1 MMNKWKNISV
11 RKIIANNKLST
22 RALVL
27 AAIFAAMN
35 IILTRA
41 GVIMLF
47 GGLVRLS
54 FGKIPLI
61 LSGLFLGPLAGA
73 FAGLVGDVLGV
84 IINSHG
90 APMIHPGFTLSSVL
104 TGVLPGIIVILS
116 GKKRSSL
123 FNVLT
128 SNIVVL
134 IIVNFILD
142 AIWLSQMYGNPYL
155 VVFNTRLIPHTII
168 GIANIL
174 LTYPLLKSLVKAG
187 LASDIVK
194 NRKIG
199 T

>member
-1 MMNKWKNISV
+1 MNKQGNISV

-27 AAIFAAMN
+27 AAIFSAMN

-73 FAGLVGDVLGV
+73 FAGLIGDVLGV

-104 TGVLPGIIVILS
+104 TGAVPGIIVILS
-116 GKKRSSL
+116 RRKRSSL
-123 FNVLT
+123 FNVIT
-128 SNIVVL
+128 SNIIVL
-134 IIVNFILD
+134 ILVNLLLD
-142 AIWLSQMYGNPYL
+142 TLWLSQMYGNPYT
-155 VVFNTRLIPHTII
+155 VVFQTRLIPHII
-168 GIANIL
+168 IAAINIVV
-174 LTYPLLKSLVKAG
+174 TYPLLKSLIKTG
-187 LASDIVK
+187 LASDTVK
-194 NRKIG
+194 V

>member
-1 MMNKWKNISV
+1 MSRENVSPMQKVIT
-11 RKIIANNKLST
+11 RNKLST
-22 RALVL
+22 RTLAL

-47 GGLVRLS
+47 GGIVRLS
-54 FGKIPLI
+54 LGKIPLI
-61 LSGLFLGPLAGA
+61 LSGLLLGPFAGGL
-73 FAGLVGDVLGV
+73 AGLVGDILGV

-104 TGVLPGIIVILS
+104 TGAIPGTIVILS

-123 FNVLT
+123 FNVIT

-134 IIVNFILD
+134 ILVNFVLD

-155 VVFNTRLIPHTII
+155 AVFYTRLVPHIII
-168 GIANIL
+168 GIVNIL

-187 LASDIVK
+187 LASDTVESCKTSI
-194 NRKIG
+194 
-199 T
+199 

>member
-1 MMNKWKNISV
+1 MNKQGNISV

-27 AAIFAAMN
+27 AAIFSAMN

-73 FAGLVGDVLGV
+73 FAGLIGDVLGV

-104 TGVLPGIIVILS
+104 TGAVPGIIVILS
-116 GKKRSSL
+116 RRKRSSL
-123 FNVLT
+123 FNVIT
-128 SNIVVL
+128 SNIIVL
-134 IIVNFILD
+134 ILVNLLLD
-142 AIWLSQMYGNPYL
+142 TLWLSQMYGNPYA
-155 VVFNTRLIPHTII
+155 VVFQTRLIPHII
-168 GIANIL
+168 IAAINIVV
-174 LTYPLLKSLVKAG
+174 TYPLLKSLIKTG
-187 LASDIVK
+187 LASDTV
-194 NRKIG
+194 RV

>member
-104 TGVLPGIIVILS
+104 TGAVPGIIVVLS
-116 GKKRSSL
+116 RKNRSSL
-123 FNVLT
+123 FNVIT

-134 IIVNFILD
+134 ILVNLLLVTL
-142 AIWLSQMYGNPYL
+142 WLSQMYGNPYA
-155 VVFNTRLIPHTII
+155 VVFKTRLIPHII
-168 GIANIL
+168 IAAINIVV
-174 LTYPLLKSLVKAG
+174 TYPLIKSLIKTG
-187 LASDIVK
+187 LASDTVRIA
-194 NRKIG
+194 
-199 T
+199 

>member
-1 MMNKWKNISV
+1 MSGESISSV
-11 RKIIANNKLST
+11 QKAITGNKLST
-22 RALVL
+22 RSMAL

-35 IILTRA
+35 IVLTRV

-47 GGLVRLS
+47 GGVVRLS
-54 FGKIPLI
+54 LGKMPLI
-61 LSGLFLGPLAGA
+61 LAGLLLGPFAGGL
-73 FAGLVGDVLGV
+73 AGLVGDVLGV

-174 LTYPLLKSLVKAG
+174 LTYPLLKSSVKAG

>member
-1 MMNKWKNISV
+1 MNKQGNISV

-27 AAIFAAMN
+27 AAIFSAMN

-104 TGVLPGIIVILS
+104 TGAVPGIIVILS
-116 GKKRSSL
+116 RRKRSSL
-123 FNVLT
+123 FNVIT
-128 SNIVVL
+128 SNIIVL
-134 IIVNFILD
+134 ILVNLLLD
-142 AIWLSQMYGNPYL
+142 TLWLSQMYGNPYT
-155 VVFNTRLIPHTII
+155 VVFQTRLIPHII
-168 GIANIL
+168 IAAINIVV
-174 LTYPLLKSLVKAG
+174 TYPLLKSLIKTG
-187 LASDIVK
+187 LASDTVK
-194 NRKIG
+194 V

>member
-1 MMNKWKNISV
+1 MNKWKNISV

-104 TGVLPGIIVILS
+104 TGAVPGIIVVLS
-116 GKKRSSL
+116 RKNRSSL
-123 FNVLT
+123 FNVIT

-134 IIVNFILD
+134 ILVNLLLD
-142 AIWLSQMYGNPYL
+142 TLWLSQMYGNPYA
-155 VVFNTRLIPHTII
+155 VVFKTRLIPHII
-168 GIANIL
+168 IAAINIVV
-174 LTYPLLKSLVKAG
+174 TYPLIKSLIKTG
-187 LASDIVK
+187 LASDTVRIA
-194 NRKIG
+194 
-199 T
+199 

>member
-1 MMNKWKNISV
+1 MMNKQGNISV

-73 FAGLVGDVLGV
+73 FAGLIGDVLGV

-104 TGVLPGIIVILS
+104 TGAVPGIIVILS
-116 GKKRSSL
+116 RRKRSSL
-123 FNVLT
+123 FNVIT
-128 SNIVVL
+128 SNIIVL
-134 IIVNFILD
+134 ILVNLLLD
-142 AIWLSQMYGNPYL
+142 TLWLSQMYGNPYT
-155 VVFNTRLIPHTII
+155 VVFQTRLIPHII
-168 GIANIL
+168 IAAINIVV
-174 LTYPLLKSLVKAG
+174 TYPLLKSLIKTG
-187 LASDIVK
+187 LASDTVK
-194 NRKIG
+194 V

>member
-1 MMNKWKNISV
+1 MNKQGNISV

-27 AAIFAAMN
+27 AAIFSAMN

-73 FAGLVGDVLGV
+73 FAGLIGDVLGV

-104 TGVLPGIIVILS
+104 TGAVPGIIVILS
-116 GKKRSSL
+116 RRKRSSL
-123 FNVLT
+123 FNVIT
-128 SNIVVL
+128 SNIIVL
-134 IIVNFILD
+134 ILVNLLLD
-142 AIWLSQMYGNPYL
+142 TLWLSQMYGNPYT
-155 VVFNTRLIPHTII
+155 VVFQTRLIPHII
-168 GIANIL
+168 IAAINIVV
-174 LTYPLLKSLVKAG
+174 TYPLLKSLIKTG
-187 LASDIVK
+187 LASDTV
-194 NRKIG
+194 RV

>member
-104 TGVLPGIIVILS
+104 TGAVPGIIVVLS
-116 GKKRSSL
+116 RKNRSSL
-123 FNVLT
+123 FNVIT

-134 IIVNFILD
+134 ILVNLLLD
-142 AIWLSQMYGNPYL
+142 TLWLSQMYGNPYA
-155 VVFNTRLIPHTII
+155 VVFKTRLIPHII
-168 GIANIL
+168 IAAINIVV
-174 LTYPLLKSLVKAG
+174 TYPLIKSLIKTG
-187 LASDIVK
+187 LASDTVRIA
-194 NRKIG
+194 
-199 T
+199 